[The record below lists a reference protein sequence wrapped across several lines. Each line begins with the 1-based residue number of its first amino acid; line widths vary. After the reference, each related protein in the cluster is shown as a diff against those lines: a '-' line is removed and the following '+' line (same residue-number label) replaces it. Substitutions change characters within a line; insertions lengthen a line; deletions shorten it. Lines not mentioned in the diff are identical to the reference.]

1 MGKQNT
7 EAEDVKRQTP
17 TASPVVEIGVD
28 KSLAQDPTV
37 EVDLNSLEAK
47 IGYGS
52 LLRELQHAYIE
63 RVAYYRSPIGGS
75 LELGEARAKAY
86 HACKDFEEAKQIY
99 DKMMSYPLDCLDFV
113 DLAEM
118 WPVAP
123 RMAEGIWEKLKIEAG
138 DRFESGHLATEAVC
152 PEHYMRTAWS
162 VASYLGLRESFIA
175 EWGPRGGIELSL
187 IDILAQ
193 AFLQYQYWMKQSV
206 LRTQTEPRRE
216 AEGYTAWKE
225 GKRQEFKACGWLPG
239 YWDLPYVSEQQ
250 AIEHAAIMADR
261 WNRIYMRTLRNLRD
275 LRRYSVT
282 INNPQQVNIASDGGQ
297 QLNIKD

>member
-1 MGKQNT
+1 M
-7 EAEDVKRQTP
+7 
-17 TASPVVEIGVD
+17 
-28 KSLAQDPTV
+28 AQDPTV
-37 EVDLNSLEAK
+37 EVDFSSLEAK

-63 RVAYYRSPIGGS
+63 PVAYYRSASGGS
-75 LELGEARAKAY
+75 LGLEEARAKAY
-86 HACKDFEEAKQIY
+86 HACKDFEEAKRIY

-123 RMAEGIWEKLKIEAG
+123 RIAEGIWEKLKAEAG
-138 DRFESGHLATEAVC
+138 DKFESGHLATEAVC
-152 PEHYMRTAWS
+152 PKHYMRTAWS

-175 EWGPRGGIELSL
+175 EWEPRGGIELSL
-187 IDILAQ
+187 IDILTQ

-206 LRTQTEPRRE
+206 VRTQTEARHE
-216 AEGYTAWKE
+216 AEGYTAWKQ
-225 GKRQEFKACGWLPG
+225 GKRQEYEAHGWLPG
-239 YWDLPYVSEQQ
+239 YWDIPYVSEQQ

-297 QLNIKD
+297 QLNVTD

>member
-1 MGKQNT
+1 MKRYVKTKEVDEIGAACNARRQEGRRRRLANQVNT
-7 EAEDVKRQTP
+7 RELRSAIEQLRVTERNLQPLRVSEWVSKNAEAEEVKQADANCSRL
-17 TASPVVEIGVD
+17 VVDDACMNGGERRRKD
-28 KSLAQDPTV
+28 TTV

-63 RVAYYRSPIGGS
+63 RVAYYRSAIGGS

-175 EWGPRGGIELSL
+175 EWGP
-187 IDILAQ
+187 
-193 AFLQYQYWMKQSV
+193 
-206 LRTQTEPRRE
+206 TEVE
-216 AEGYTAWKE
+216 
-225 GKRQEFKACGWLPG
+225 
-239 YWDLPYVSEQQ
+239 S
-250 AIEHAAIMADR
+250 
-261 WNRIYMRTLRNLRD
+261 N
-275 LRRYSVT
+275 
-282 INNPQQVNIASDGGQ
+282 
-297 QLNIKD
+297 